1 MKDAEITVVMAT
13 YRQTEYLPQAMLS
26 VLGQSEPCKLV
37 VVHAREDKQTD
48 ELLTELYSKW
58 QLQGR
63 YQGTTT
69 EIADMWVQRQAGL
82 DLVETPYVCFFDS
95 DDYMMPGWLEKALSI
110 AVGIHLNKKIVSDG
124 RKTYTQFSPP
134 FNKVPIIGPSY
145 QMTDESLR
153 PIQEVELPSFTMGKM
168 LKGCII
174 PDFSI
179 TTAEALRSVGGFFDP
194 DYPIKKTYNF
204 YATWLRMLKN
214 LNCEVELRPDI
225 GFLYRQHKKN
235 LHHKVQSKRNSRRN
249 VEMQRMIARHYFP
262 EVSR

>member
-1 MKDAEITVVMAT
+1 MSDPAITVVMAT
-13 YRQTEYLPQAMLS
+13 YRHTKYLPQAMLS
-26 VLGQSEPCKLV
+26 ILSQSEPCKLV

-63 YQGTTT
+63 YQGTSTD
-69 EIADMWVQRQAGL
+69 IADMWVQRQAGL

-95 DDYMMPGWLEKALSI
+95 DDFMMPGWLKNVWRAEET
-110 AVGIHLNKKIVSDG
+110 VERFG
-124 RKTYTQFSPP
+124 R
-134 FNKVPIIGPSY
+134 VPIIGPSY

-262 EVSR
+262 EGE